1 MAGEAV
7 AGNTVSPAPAGRGTK
22 PALQRQLGWTGA
34 FWAASGVPAGV
45 LLTIGAIAGAIGQP
59 AWVIWIVSILM
70 GFTQS
75 FTYAEIAGLFPH
87 KSGGASVYGA
97 SAWVGYSKFVAPI
110 SVWCNWLAWSPV
122 LALGTGLAAGYV
134 VTSLFPADAAI
145 NTWVVKLVDLD
156 FIHAGLSLRINA
168 VFFIAAAFL
177 LATFAMQ
184 HHGVAR
190 AARMQMILGV
200 ASLLPLVIV
209 GFVPIL
215 TGDMPSSHF
224 LPLLPL
230 THDAAGKVAF
240 GTWDT
245 VGLTVLAGALFAAGW
260 SSYGFETA
268 ICYTREF
275 RNPRTD
281 TFKAIFSAGL
291 LCIVIFTIVP
301 IAFQGSLGIDA
312 LLDPSIADGT
322 GVGQA
327 MARMVGGGVLVTK
340 LIVIMLLLS
349 LLLIVMTSMLGSSR
363 TLYQASVDGWLPRYL
378 SRLNAHGAPTAA
390 MWTDLCFNL
399 VLLMMSDYFTVL
411 TVSNVCYL
419 LFNFLNLQ
427 AGWIHR
433 IDRADVERP
442 FRCPTWLLAT
452 GGVLG
457 FVNMIFV
464 GAGADIWGAGT
475 LRNGLIATALILPV
489 FIYRHYIQDKGV
501 FPQAMREDVG
511 MAEEK
516 PFPRRAGILPYLAL
530 AGCGAVILISHLL
543 ARLPPAVAG

>member
-1 MAGEAV
+1 MTMQAGMSADSPQMAAQ
-7 AGNTVSPAPAGRGTK
+7 AARPT
-22 PALQRQLGWTGA
+22 LHRQLGWAGA

-45 LLTIGAIAGAIGQP
+45 LLTIGGIAATIGQP

-134 VTSLFPADAAI
+134 MTALFAPDAAV
-145 NTWVVKLVDLD
+145 NTWVLHLVDLG
-156 FIHAGLSLRINA
+156 FIRPGLELRVNA
-168 VFFIAAAFL
+168 VFLIAAIFL

-190 AARMQMILGV
+190 AARMQIILGI
-200 ASLLPLVIV
+200 AALLPLVIV

-230 THDAAGKVAF
+230 THDAAGHLGF
-240 GTWDT
+240 GTWNQ
-245 VGLTVLAGALFAAGW
+245 VGLTVLTGALFAAAW
-260 SSYGFETA
+260 STYGFETA

-275 RNPRTD
+275 RNPKTD
-281 TFKAIFSAGL
+281 TFKAIFASGL
-291 LCIVIFTIVP
+291 LCIVIFTVVP
-301 IAFQGSLGIDA
+301 IAFQGSLGLEA
-312 LLDPSIADGT
+312 LLDKGIYDGT

-327 MARMVGGGVLVTK
+327 MARMVGGGVLVTN
-340 LIVIMLLLS
+340 LIVVMLLLS
-349 LLLIVMTSMLGSSR
+349 LLLIVMTSMMGSSR

-378 SRLNAHGAPTAA
+378 GRVNAHGAPTAA
-390 MWTDLCFNL
+390 MWTDLGFNL
-399 VLLMMSDYFTVL
+399 VLLMMSDYLFVL

-433 IDRADVERP
+433 IDRGDVERP
-442 FRCPTWLLAT
+442 FRCPTWLLAA
-452 GGVLG
+452 GAVFGY
-457 FVNMIFV
+457 VNMIWV
-464 GAGADIWGAGT
+464 GAGADVWGEGT
-475 LRNGLIATALILPV
+475 LRNGLVATALIVPV
-489 FIYRHYIQDKGV
+489 FIFRHYIQDKGV
-501 FPQAMREDVG
+501 FPQATRDDLEPKGESGFV
-511 MAEEK
+511 
-516 PFPRRAGILPYLAL
+516 RRAGWLPYLAL
-530 AGCGAVILISHLL
+530 AGCAAVVAICH
-543 ARLPPAVAG
+543 AFAKLPSN